1 MAEGRRMTIRDVAAA
16 AGVSPQT
23 VSRVINNRPD
33 VAPETLARVQEVIRE
48 TGYTPNMLARG
59 LTQGRSHVLGVVAY
73 GLEYF
78 GPSRVVGAIE
88 RQAAEMGY
96 GISLNLILEPET
108 DDVQSVLSG
117 LRARQVDGIIW
128 AVPEVSNN
136 RAWSRGKAA
145 DLAVPVMLVGG
156 MFGKTQLPSIA
167 IDNAAMGCLAT
178 EHLIAGGVRHLGIV
192 TGPLTWW
199 EAQQRLSGWRQTIG
213 AAGLE
218 VEDRLI
224 VEGDWTVSS
233 GEQGLYRLLEVCPDI
248 DAIFASN
255 DQMALGVLHAAHRL
269 GRRVPE
275 ELSVVGV
282 DNMAEASHFWP
293 PLTTV
298 HQPLADAGIM
308 AVKAIDQLIDRSS
321 RVRRPQEPI
330 PDMAR
335 LGPKLIVRESSRRP
349 DPVHS
354 PVPLAEAVLPSA
366 AGAAQ
371 PPQLSKTAR

>member
-1 MAEGRRMTIRDVAAA
+1 MAKGRRLTIHDVAAA
-16 AGVSPQT
+16 AGVSTQT

-33 VAPETLARVQEVIRE
+33 VAPETFARVQEVIQE
-48 TGYTPNMLARG
+48 TGYTPNMFARG

-78 GPSRVVGAIE
+78 GPSRVVTAIE

-108 DDVQSVLSG
+108 DDVASVLHS
-117 LRARQVDGIIW
+117 LRSRQVDGVIW

-136 RAWSRGKAA
+136 RAWSQAKGAE
-145 DLAVPVMLVGG
+145 LPVPVMLVGG
-156 MFGKTQLPSIA
+156 MFGKTHLPSIA
-167 IDNAAMGCLAT
+167 IDNTAIGCLAT

-199 EAQQRLSGWRQTIG
+199 EAQQRLGGWRQTIEG
-213 AAGLE
+213 TGRQ
-218 VEDRLI
+218 VEESLI

-255 DQMALGVLHAAHRL
+255 DQMALGVLHAAHRI
-269 GRRVPE
+269 GRRVPD

-282 DNMAEASHFWP
+282 DNIAEASHFWP

-298 HQPLADAGIM
+298 YQPLADAGVR
-308 AVKAIDQLIDRSS
+308 AVKAIDQLITRS
-321 RVRRPQEPI
+321 RQTKRAHDPLPEMTLLRPE
-330 PDMAR
+330 
-335 LGPKLIVRESSRRP
+335 LIIRESSR
-349 DPVHS
+349 
-354 PVPLAEAVLPSA
+354 PVPPGHFSVPRADDLGLPA
-366 AGAAQ
+366 TGAAQ
-371 PPQLSKTAR
+371 PTQLTTTAR